1 MIREIHGSQ
10 IAAMLLMFSIGMCS
24 SGSAQALPDSLR
36 FNGAITQTWDDN
48 QSQAQMTRDA
58 VEDSSTE
65 ISGGVGWEQ
74 NILTRSLIVF
84 SGFAEYESMQEVSA
98 LDRLTVGLK
107 GAYRWQPS
115 SAFTAP
121 LVEFNLSFQD
131 DDYDEDTRDSG
142 VLQSQL
148 FITKRLTDR
157 ITGTT
162 GLQYRSR
169 DSAGSVWDLEDYRFF
184 VNADYLLNQS
194 AALYF
199 TYSYSEGDTFSSAQ
213 RTFCNGASATDIL
226 PLINASTA
234 VESDNAYNDTFCGD
248 WLAYRIDA
256 NAHVGVAGINY
267 AFSHNTSLDVSVTQ
281 ASITESNDEEVEYD
295 RRLIRASI
303 LRRF

>member
-1 MIREIHGSQ
+1 M
-10 IAAMLLMFSIGMCS
+10 AMMLAVPVGVSFSE
-24 SGSAQALPDSLR
+24 SAQALPGSIR
-36 FNGAITQTWDDN
+36 FDGSITQSWDDN
-48 QSQAQMTRDA
+48 QSQAQMARDA

-65 ISGGVGWEQ
+65 INGIVGWEK
-74 NILTRSLIVF
+74 NIFKRSLLVF
-84 SGFAEYESMQEVSA
+84 SGFAEYESMKEVSA
-98 LDRLTVGLK
+98 LDRLSVGLK
-107 GAYRWQPS
+107 GAYRWQLS

-121 LVEFNLSFQD
+121 LVEFNLSYQD

-148 FITKRLTDR
+148 FVTRRMTDR

-162 GLQYRSR
+162 GLQYRLR

-184 VNADYLLNQS
+184 VNGDYAFNQS
-194 AALYF
+194 ATLYL
-199 TYSYSEGDTFSSAQ
+199 TYSYSQGDTFSSAQ
-213 RTFCNGASATDIL
+213 RSFCNGVNATDIL

-234 VESDNAYNDTFCGD
+234 VESDNAYNDTFCGE

-256 NAHVGVAGINY
+256 YAHVGVAGFNY
-267 AFSHNTSLDVSVTQ
+267 AFSHNTSLDFSVTQ
-281 ASITESNDEEVEYD
+281 AAVTESNDEEVEYD